1 MHITGEVQS
10 NLEQGMVA
18 HAYNTGTQDAE
29 VGRVQVSGQP
39 GLHINTLSQGGRKLV
54 GGKEGRGKEEGREG
68 KKRENMI
75 SSHLPGFGLLETVSI
90 AGSNRR
96 KTETRTFIV
105 AVVCWCCCCLKMVW
119 IVTT

>member
-1 MHITGEVQS
+1 M
-10 NLEQGMVA
+10 
-18 HAYNTGTQDAE
+18 
-29 VGRVQVSGQP
+29 QVSGQP

-54 GGKEGRGKEEGREG
+54 RGKKGRGKEEGRER

-90 AGSNRR
+90 ADRNR
-96 KTETRTFIV
+96 KKAETRTFIV

>member
-1 MHITGEVQS
+1 M
-10 NLEQGMVA
+10 
-18 HAYNTGTQDAE
+18 
-29 VGRVQVSGQP
+29 QVSGQP

-54 GGKEGRGKEEGREG
+54 GGKEGRGGKEEERER

-75 SSHLPGFGLLETVSI
+75 SSRLPGFGLLETVST

-96 KTETRTFIV
+96 KAETRTFIV
-105 AVVCWCCCCLKMVW
+105 AVCWCCCCLKMVW